1 MALRYPLVLNGTTI
15 QELQSGDD
23 LQGLSNFAQLDA
35 DQTFS
40 GSQRG
45 SVVTANTASFDMS
58 AGNNFLCTP
67 TGGVTLTFT
76 NITAGQ
82 SGFVTL
88 VNGSNY
94 TISKAA
100 AVKVASGL
108 LTTLS
113 ATGTYQLS
121 YFSPDGTN
129 IYLTASGALS

>member
-23 LQGLSNFAQLDA
+23 LQGLTSFATLDTA
-35 DQTFS
+35 QTITAPK
-40 GSQRG
+40 RG
-45 SVVTANTASFDMS
+45 QISAANTGSFDMNVE
-58 AGNNFLCTP
+58 NNFTCTP
-67 TGGVTLTFT
+67 TGAVTLTFT

-82 SGFVTL
+82 SGFITL

-94 TISKAA
+94 TISKAS

-113 ATGTYQLS
+113 ATGTYLLS
-121 YFSPDGTN
+121 YHSPDGTN
-129 IYLTASGALS
+129 VYLTASAALA